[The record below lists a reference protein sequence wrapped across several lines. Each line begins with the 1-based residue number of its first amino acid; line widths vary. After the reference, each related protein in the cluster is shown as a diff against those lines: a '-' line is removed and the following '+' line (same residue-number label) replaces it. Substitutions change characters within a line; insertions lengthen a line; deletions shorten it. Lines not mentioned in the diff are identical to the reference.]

1 MKNVTKEIAEGLDD
15 IAVYP
20 TIGNHDTYPMDI
32 IKAQEPRE
40 NDVINEWSPTW
51 AQFIP
56 DGKQLKSFLD
66 YGYYS
71 LPLKKKDGS
80 LLGKGQIVKLISLNS
95 NICYETNFETFAI
108 FKDAGHQIQWLHNE
122 LLELEKVNGTAIIL
136 GHVPNLSECTRQYGR
151 RFHALMDRFQ
161 HIVRWSVFSHIHA
174 EQF

>member
-71 LPLKKKDGS
+71 LPLKKKDGA